1 MSFWVQAARRNDWD
15 LLSFSNPE
23 AFLDRVVILQPRFV
37 GGYESLE
44 EVIFRVKIQKA
55 STAGNALIFVAVAE
69 IVRNDTG
76 LFL

>member
-1 MSFWVQAARRNDWD
+1 MQAARRNDGD
-15 LLSFSNPE
+15 FLSLSNPE
-23 AFLDRVVILQPRFV
+23 AFLNRIVILQPRFV

-44 EVIFRVKIQKA
+44 EVIFRVTIQKA
-55 STAGNALIFVAVAE
+55 STARNALVFVAVAE